1 MVRHL
6 GARPSNAMVNLSNC
20 SRLEATCPSSSPTTT
35 MHYAPY
41 TKCTMHCAL
50 RTMHYVICSLLW
62 SPPLI
67 WLKVARPPSSCNL
80 GNSGCIRFTNS
91 SMTFIHANSS
101 DGLFKGELIER
112 ATTTSMD
119 DHLMIYSKSLTIQ
132 KLYQKYQVYVVEWFH
147 IKENCDVSPAEKIR
161 QGRAHAN
168 IGSFCFAISGNAQ
181 SCKILSHDPD
191 ILRLAPHLWS
201 FCIFLRFAKHEDDKQ
216 VSLGW
221 TMRLGRTTLL
231 NV

>member
-1 MVRHL
+1 
-6 GARPSNAMVNLSNC
+6 
-20 SRLEATCPSSSPTTT
+20 
-35 MHYAPY
+35 
-41 TKCTMHCAL
+41 MHCAL
-50 RTMHYVICSLLW
+50 RTMHYALRTMHYALCTIYVLRTIAHNFNPW

-101 DGLFKGELIER
+101 DGLFKVELIER

-132 KLYQKYQVYVVEWFH
+132 KLYQKYQVYVIEWFY
-147 IKENCDVSPAEKIR
+147 IKEIVMFDQQRRYDREELTQILEVSVLQFLAMLK
-161 QGRAHAN
+161 HVK
-168 IGSFCFAISGNAQ
+168 FCLMIPIFCVLRSTFEVFA
-181 SCKILSHDPD
+181 LSWDS
-191 ILRLAPHLWS
+191 RNT
-201 FCIFLRFAKHEDDKQ
+201 KDDKQ

-221 TMRLGRTTLL
+221 TMR
-231 NV
+231 